1 MSVRGDFFEPILFA
15 EGGCFGGRRF
25 GDSQLLPV
33 RAEFM
38 IVVGLKMLLLEPEH
52 VELLSCLHTPRFSMI
67 VVR

>member
-1 MSVRGDFFEPILFA
+1 MSVRGDFFEQILFV

-25 GDSQLLPV
+25 GDSKLIPG
-33 RAEFM
+33 RAECLV
-38 IVVGLKMLLLEPEH
+38 VVGLKMLLLEAEP